1 MDSLTWSR
9 TYEVLS
15 ISRLM
20 LRDQF
25 GFSPEQVASLTDEDM
40 QALADLL
47 REEVTQSAGAFV
59 AGDFLP
65 TVRFIVSLY
74 FAEKGKV
81 YGK

>member
-1 MDSLTWSR
+1 MDSLDFRR
-9 TYEVLS
+9 TFDVFS
-15 ISRLM
+15 ISRLL

-25 GFSPEQVASLTDEDM
+25 GFSTEQVASLTDDDM
-40 QALADLL
+40 QAIADII

-81 YGK
+81 YG

>member
-1 MDSLTWSR
+1 MDTLDWSR
-9 TYEVLS
+9 SFDVLS

-25 GFSPEQVASLTDEDM
+25 GFSTEQVASLTDDDM
-40 QALADLL
+40 QAIADII
-47 REEVTQSAGAFV
+47 REEITQSAGSFV

-81 YGK
+81 YG